1 MDSKNGGLPMYDSTI
16 VSSELKAV
24 AIEIPGVFIKVLRRD
39 PRLGLVVLSRM
50 APGATIPEHWHS
62 DAHETAFVLQG
73 DFIEAGVSYGP
84 GTFFYGKAGC
94 PHGPHTSRTGCT
106 VLTHYSSTA
115 DLDFNAVD

>member
-1 MDSKNGGLPMYDSTI
+1 MYDSTI

-62 DAHETAFVLQG
+62 EVHETAFVLQG
-73 DFIEAGVSYGP
+73 DNQRRVRRRGPRTDAGQ
-84 GTFFYGKAGC
+84 
-94 PHGPHTSRTGCT
+94 RQ
-106 VLTHYSSTA
+106 
-115 DLDFNAVD
+115 